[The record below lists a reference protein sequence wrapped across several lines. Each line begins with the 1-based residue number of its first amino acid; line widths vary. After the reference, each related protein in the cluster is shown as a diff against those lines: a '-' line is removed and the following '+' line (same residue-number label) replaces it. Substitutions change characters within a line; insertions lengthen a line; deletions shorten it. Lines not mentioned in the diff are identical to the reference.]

1 MDDAFENAVEAYMRI
16 GTINEKETDKAVVD
30 IYVGTKCIDHDMIR
44 EAIKKEAE
52 NRKNK

>member
-16 GTINEKETDKAVVD
+16 GTIDEKETDKATVD
-30 IYVGTKCIDHDMIR
+30 IYVETKCANHDIIR